1 MESKNVAK
9 MLDSD
14 INIKGDVYKIGQI
27 KHEYEEYANSG
38 VSTDEYNSLTVKQ
51 FMSYYKVD
59 RLKELGVI
67 SDKMVETLKDML
79 DNYYELNKQV
89 AEINYY
95 ECMNDVDKEE
105 EKSKIYYKINILE
118 KELESYHLIQPIHAD
133 YLTDYIDLEIEHETN
148 GKVRARTR
156 KNK

>member
-59 RLKELGVI
+59 RLKELGII
-67 SDKMVETLKDML
+67 SDKMAETLKDML

-118 KELESYHLIQPIHAD
+118 KNISNKHTY
-133 YLTDYIDLEIEHETN
+133 T
-148 GKVRARTR
+148 GKICDFERSA
-156 KNK
+156 NFFSNIS

>member
-67 SDKMVETLKDML
+67 SDKMAETLKDML

-118 KELESYHLIQPIHAD
+118 KELEGYHLIQPIHAD

-148 GKVRARTR
+148 GKVRAR